1 MRQGSR
7 LIRFIVSVVLRHEI
21 GIPVL
26 AKVLPCVGLETTG
39 LTSAPAITVKM
50 HFTILLE
57 KMGHGVAQLIEAL
70 RYKPEGRGF
79 DFQWGHW
86 DFH

>member
-1 MRQGSR
+1 MRQGI
-7 LIRFIVSVVLRHEI
+7 LIIVNVVLRHAN
-21 GIPVL
+21 GIPVIV
-26 AKVLPCVGLETTG
+26 KILPCVGLETTG

-57 KMGHGVAQLIEAL
+57 KLGHGVAQLIEAL
-70 RYKPEGRGF
+70 RYKTEGRGF